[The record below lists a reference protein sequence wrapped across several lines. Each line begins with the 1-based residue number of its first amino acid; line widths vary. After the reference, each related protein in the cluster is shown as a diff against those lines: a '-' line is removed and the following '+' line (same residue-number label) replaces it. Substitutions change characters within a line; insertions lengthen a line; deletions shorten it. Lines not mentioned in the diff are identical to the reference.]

1 LVPSAIEGL
10 TGATAIETKA
20 RGFTLSVAVAL
31 RLPKAAVIV
40 LEPPLKPLANP
51 PVVIAATAG

>member
-1 LVPSAIEGL
+1 MEEL
-10 TGATAIETKA
+10 TGVTAMETKA
-20 RGFTLSVAVAL
+20 TGFTFSVAVAVM
-31 RLPKAAVIV
+31 LPKAAVIV

>member
-1 LVPSAIEGL
+1 MEGL

-20 RGFTLSVAVAL
+20 TGFALSVAVAL
-31 RLPKAAVIV
+31 MLPKAAVIV

-51 PVVIAATAG
+51 AVVIAAMAG